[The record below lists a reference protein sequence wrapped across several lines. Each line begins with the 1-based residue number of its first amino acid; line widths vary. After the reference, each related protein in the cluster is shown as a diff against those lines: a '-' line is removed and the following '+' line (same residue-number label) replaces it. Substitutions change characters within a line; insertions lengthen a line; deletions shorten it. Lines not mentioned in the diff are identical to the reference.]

1 MGREPLFD
9 PADFRIE
16 PGVAH
21 LCAAGESAFLRA
33 HDQAFADFAADTSRA
48 EAGRDRQFA
57 RERTARGQAAALFG
71 VDASEIGFVSNVA
84 EGMSI
89 LAESVAWVE
98 GDTVHVNA
106 IEFPSVALPFSM
118 GGVELSP
125 RVEARTRVV
134 AVSHVSYLT
143 GERRDLVA
151 LREAADRHGALLVVD
166 FSQSAGVLPVE
177 AYLADFAFSACY
189 KFLLGCTGVAVA
201 YWNRRR
207 QPGWTPRSGG
217 WNSVELADLPDYQA
231 PAVPRPDAA
240 RFTRGNPAL
249 PSVYVLSSAL
259 EYLARYD
266 RGDLAAHVE
275 ALAGE
280 LLDGLAGLR
289 IEPLTPR
296 EAARRGPSVSIP
308 AADPQGLAR
317 RLAARSVLAWG
328 GQGRLR
334 LSFHGY
340 NGSRDVEQA
349 LSALR
354 IEL

>member
-1 MGREPLFD
+1 MAREPLFD

-33 HDQAFADFAADTSRA
+33 HDLAFADFAADTSRA

-57 RERTARGQAAALFG
+57 RERKARGQAAGLFG
-71 VDASEIGFVSNVA
+71 VDESEIGFVSNVA
-84 EGMSI
+84 EGVSI
-89 LAESVAWVE
+89 LAESLAWVE
-98 GDTVHVNA
+98 GDNVHVDA
-106 IEFPSVALPFSM
+106 IEFPSVALPFAM
-118 GGVELSP
+118 RGIELSP
-125 RVEARTRVV
+125 RIDTRTKVV
-134 AVSHVSYLT
+134 AVSYVSYLT
-143 GERRDLVA
+143 GERRDLAA
-151 LREAADRHGALLVVD
+151 LREAADREGALLAVD
-166 FSQSAGVLPVE
+166 FTQSAGVLPAE
-177 AYLADFAFSACY
+177 AHLADFAFSACY
-189 KFLLGCTGVAVA
+189 KFLLGCTGVAIA
-201 YWNRRR
+201 YWNRGR
-207 QPGWTPRSGG
+207 QPGWAPRSGG
-217 WNSVELADLPDYQA
+217 WNSVELADLPDYPV
-231 PAVPRPDAA
+231 PAVPRPDAT

-259 EYLARYD
+259 DYLARCD
-266 RGDLAAHVE
+266 RGVLAAHVE

-280 LLDGLAGLR
+280 LLDGLAGMG

-296 EAARRGPSVSIP
+296 EPARRGPSVSFP
-308 AADPQGLAR
+308 AAEPQSLAR

-334 LSFHGY
+334 FSFHGY

-354 IEL
+354 LEL